1 MITQKNERLSLLII
15 LLLCFFSAVFSNSYA
30 TTTTTS
36 LKPDSAKECAI
47 CHFSWVE
54 TFFYEKRDTELA
66 RLPLTP
72 EVATSKMCF
81 SCHDGSTVDSR
92 HQVYND
98 RMHQVGVVP
107 SEKVKIP
114 EAFPLD
120 EEGKMDCGTC
130 HSAHTLAT
138 EPGIEKTIFLRTAN
152 ENSEMCKMC
161 HVDKKGGP
169 EKGNHPVDKTTL
181 ETAKE
186 ITRYGGY
193 IGTTPNQVIC
203 ESCHMAHGGF
213 TQRRLVLPMDNPAD
227 NQVLCE
233 VCHTK
238 QPSLSGKT
246 PSARFAHP
254 LDLPPGL
261 TTNLPKYWD
270 NGQEV
275 RRGTGGEMVC
285 RTCHIPHGA
294 ASQKALLTVRN
305 EKDSLCVQCH
315 PEQSEITDT
324 IHYQIVIN
332 KGEKDVE
339 IPQKTDL
346 GSCAPCHLAHDGL
359 GELITALPI
368 EIFGTKPGE
377 LCTSCHSPKGVAEK
391 VMPDDFSH
399 PRDIHAPETIKSLI
413 LPLYDEN
420 GIAENG
426 KIQCST
432 CHTYHNPSPVYDDPE
447 DATVRHGTYLRYAER
462 NPEYICMQCHPQHGL
477 VEGTDH
483 DLTITSPDF
492 RNVFRQTPAQGG
504 VCSPCHVA
512 HRAVQQRHLW
522 SGPVGPVI
530 LKGWVDGYKIVGDMM
545 TSLCT
550 GCHQPGGCA
559 EKQVPEFGLH
569 PKGFLIPEE
578 GFAGK
583 PEMTFEMLKDEYPI
597 FTLSGEISESGNIVC
612 STCHNPHQ
620 WDPHLAERGPGKNV
634 EGDVISSFL
643 RPQLHAQ
650 FCTLCHGDEGL
661 LMLKYFHSH
670 LGRQKREGTFTFE

>member
-1 MITQKNERLSLLII
+1 MINKKERVSLLII
-15 LLLCFFSAVFSNSYA
+15 LPLCFFSAFLSSSYA

-47 CHFSWVE
+47 CHYSWVE
-54 TFFYEKRDTELA
+54 TFFYEKRGTELVQ
-66 RLPLTP
+66 LPLTP
-72 EVATSKMCF
+72 QAATSKMCF

-98 RMHQVGVVP
+98 RMHQVGVIP

-114 EAFPLD
+114 ETFPLD

-130 HSAHTLAT
+130 HTAHTLDT

-161 HVDKKGGP
+161 HVDKEGGP

-193 IGTTPNQVIC
+193 IGTEPNQVIC
-203 ESCHMAHGGF
+203 ESCHVAHGGF
-213 TQRRLVLPMDNPAD
+213 TQKRLVLPVDNPAH

-246 PSARFAHP
+246 PSTRFAHP

-261 TTNLPKYWD
+261 TINLPKYWD

-275 RRGTGGEMVC
+275 SRGTGGEMVC

-315 PEQSEITDT
+315 KEQSEITDT

-339 IPQKTDL
+339 TPQKTDL

-359 GELITALPI
+359 GELITNLPI
-368 EIFGTKPGE
+368 DVFGTTPGE
-377 LCTSCHSPKGVAEK
+377 LCTSCHSPEGVAEK

-399 PRDIHAPETIKSLI
+399 PRDIQAPETIQSLI
-413 LPLYDEN
+413 LPLYNEN

-426 KIQCST
+426 KIRCST

-447 DATVRHGTYLRYAER
+447 DETVQHGTYLRYAER

-483 DLTITSPDF
+483 DLTITAPDF
-492 RNVFRQTPAQGG
+492 RNVFKQTPAQGG

-530 LKGWVDGYKIVGDMM
+530 LGGWVEEYKIEGDMM
-545 TSLCT
+545 TALCT
-550 GCHQPGGCA
+550 GCHSPGECA
-559 EKQVPEFGLH
+559 EEQVPEFGLH

-578 GFAGK
+578 RVAGK
-583 PEMTFEMLKDEYPI
+583 PVMTFEMLKDEFPI
-597 FTLSGEISESGNIVC
+597 FMRNGEIAEGGNIVC

-620 WDPHLAERGPGKNV
+620 WDPHQEARGPGKNV
-634 EGDVISSFL
+634 EGDVINSFL
-643 RPQLHAQ
+643 RPTLHAQ

-670 LGRQKREGTFTFE
+670 LGRQKRERTFTFE